1 MKRANRRDPGRR
13 RIQRMLKESGTIKDA
28 AGRLQWISGQF
39 LGLPYVTDPLV
50 GSADTPE
57 LFTDTLDGFDCV
69 TYMETVLALAGAR
82 SVADF
87 ATRLKRI
94 RYKDGEVHWRLRNH
108 YMTSWIRNNTRG
120 GFVRSLDFHAPYR
133 SKRRV
138 LNVVSGLSALNQ
150 RFTCIPKQSLSK
162 ISDQIQSGDLIFF
175 ASTRPHLDVFHCGVV
190 VRAGERLFLRH
201 ASRSQGKVVEQELS
215 SFLAKNRMAGVILV
229 RPAARGPR

>member
-82 SVADF
+82 SGP
-87 ATRLKRI
+87 L
-94 RYKDGEVHWRLRNH
+94 GQL
-108 YMTSWIRNNTRG
+108 TS
-120 GFVRSLDFHAPYR
+120 
-133 SKRRV
+133 
-138 LNVVSGLSALNQ
+138 Q
-150 RFTCIPKQSLSK
+150 
-162 ISDQIQSGDLIFF
+162 
-175 ASTRPHLDVFHCGVV
+175 
-190 VRAGERLFLRH
+190 
-201 ASRSQGKVVEQELS
+201 
-215 SFLAKNRMAGVILV
+215 
-229 RPAARGPR
+229 